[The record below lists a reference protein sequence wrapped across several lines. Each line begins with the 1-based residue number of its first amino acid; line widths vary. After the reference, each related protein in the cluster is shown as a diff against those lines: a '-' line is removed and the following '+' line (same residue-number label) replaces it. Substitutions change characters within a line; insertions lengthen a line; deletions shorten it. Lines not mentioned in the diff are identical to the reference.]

1 MVRRR
6 VAMQWTIR
14 WTLSGDSVVDGN
26 IFYIIL
32 LINTITVFYLI
43 VKIEQNLT
51 ENCNM
56 RNSNVM
62 CLKRLAEI

>member
-14 WTLSGDSVVDGN
+14 SRCLETAWWME
-26 IFYIIL
+26 IYIYIIL

-56 RNSNVM
+56 WEIVM
-62 CLKRLAEI
+62 

>member
-1 MVRRR
+1 MVRRRLR

-14 WTLSGDSVVDGN
+14 SAVWRQRGGWKY
-26 IFYIIL
+26 IFHIIL
-32 LINTITVFYLI
+32 LTNTITVFYLI

-56 RNSNVM
+56 GNSNVM
-62 CLKRLAEI
+62 CLKT